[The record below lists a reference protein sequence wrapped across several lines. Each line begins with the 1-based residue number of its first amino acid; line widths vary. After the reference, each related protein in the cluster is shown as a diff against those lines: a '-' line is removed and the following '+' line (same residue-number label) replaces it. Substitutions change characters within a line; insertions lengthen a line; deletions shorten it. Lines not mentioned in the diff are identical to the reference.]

1 MTTVER
7 SALAALEDAVGWSAP
22 ERRDVIEER
31 HLRFFRAAIGAVP
44 TDDPTAVPATLCAC
58 FLDEPPRLPA
68 ASGYGAGWLNGGDR
82 FEYHAS
88 LRLGDEL
95 FSSQQFTG
103 VTEKQ
108 GRSGRMAI
116 LTFGTEFRRADGE
129 LAVRHVGTRIRR

>member
-31 HLRFFRAAIGAVP
+31 HLRFFREAIGAEP
-44 TDDPTAVPATLCAC
+44 TDDPSAVPATLCAC

-95 FSSQQFTG
+95 FSAQRFTG

-108 GRSGRMAI
+108 GRGGRMAI
-116 LTFGTEFRRADGE
+116 LTFCTEFRRADGE